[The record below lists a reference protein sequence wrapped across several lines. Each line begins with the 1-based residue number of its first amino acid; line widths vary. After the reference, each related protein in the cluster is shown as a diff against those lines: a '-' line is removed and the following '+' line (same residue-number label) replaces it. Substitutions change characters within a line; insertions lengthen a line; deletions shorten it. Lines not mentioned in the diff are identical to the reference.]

1 MDGIMVRRLGLVV
14 CAVYLGMLGGVVAT
28 GTPAAADTGWM
39 IRYGVTWPPVYVG
52 GPYESYNACT
62 KVIAA
67 YNYDWRYHCEEKSY

>member
-1 MDGIMVRRLGLVV
+1 MVRRLVRVGAIGLAA
-14 CAVYLGMLGGVVAT
+14 CAVYLGMLSGA
-28 GTPAAADTGWM
+28 PAAADTGWM

-52 GPYESYNACT
+52 GPYESNERCL